1 MLKQIFRLALVI
13 GASLLAASPGFTVP
27 NTFHLMQIEQVIG
40 GVQGNVGLQAIQ
52 LRLRLTGENQVSFA
66 RLRAWDANGANPV
79 LIVDMMTD
87 VPNGNGGARVLVST
101 AAFAA
106 AFGPTP
112 DFVMTNPIPPAYLAA
127 GKLTWESDGGTVVWS
142 LAWGGAG
149 YTGTNTGTFDND
161 ADGNF
166 NPPFPLALPSATNQ
180 SVLFP
185 GPFNAPSTNNAADYI
200 VSPGNATFTN
210 NAGQTG
216 TVPVELMGFTVR

>member
-1 MLKQIFRLALVI
+1 MLKRILRPALGI
-13 GASLLAASPGFTVP
+13 GALLLASSPAFSVP

-40 GVQGNVGLQAIQ
+40 GVQGDTTLQAIQ
-52 LRLRLTGENQVSFA
+52 LRMRIGGQEVVSKA

-79 LIVDMMTD
+79 LIVDMATN
-87 VPNGNGGARVLVST
+87 VPNGNGGDRVLVST

-127 GKLTWESDGGTVVWS
+127 GKLTWESDAGTVVWS
-142 LAWGGAG
+142 LAWGGAN
-149 YTGTNTGTFDND
+149 YTGTNTGTHDND

-166 NPPFPLALPSATNQ
+166 NPPFPLPLPSATNN

-185 GPFNAPSTNNAADYI
+185 GPFSAPSTNNAADYI
-200 VSPGNATFTN
+200 VSPGNAIFTN
-210 NAGQTG
+210 NAGETG
-216 TVPVELMGFTVR
+216 SVPVELMGFSVR

>member
-1 MLKQIFRLALVI
+1 MLKRISRLALGI
-13 GASLLAASPGFTVP
+13 GAVLLASSPGFTVP
-27 NTFHLMQIEQVIG
+27 ETFHLMQIEQVIG
-40 GVQGNVGLQAIQ
+40 GVQGDTTLQAIQ
-52 LRLRLTGENQVSFA
+52 LRMRISGQNVVSKA

-87 VPNGNGGARVLVST
+87 VPNGLGGDRVLVST

-149 YTGTNTGTFDND
+149 YTGTNTGTLDND

-166 NPPFPLALPSATNQ
+166 NPPFPLPLPSTTNN

-185 GPFNAPSTNNAADYI
+185 GPFSAPSTNNAADYI
-200 VSPGNATFTN
+200 VSPGDATFTN
-210 NAGQTG
+210 NAGETG

>member
-1 MLKQIFRLALVI
+1 MLKQVSRLALAI
-13 GASLLAASPGFTVP
+13 AASLLASSPGFTVP

-40 GVQGNVGLQAIQ
+40 GVQGDTTLQAIQ
-52 LRLRLTGENQVSFA
+52 LRMRLFGQNEVSFA

-79 LIVDMMTD
+79 MIVDMTTD
-87 VPNGNGGARVLVST
+87 VPNPAAGSRVLVST

-112 DFVMTNPIPPAYLAA
+112 DFVMTNPIPPSYLPA
-127 GKLTWESDGGTVVWS
+127 GKLTWEDDSGIVYWS

-149 YTGTNTGTFDND
+149 YTGTNTGTTDND

-166 NPPFPLALPSATNQ
+166 NPPFPLALPSTTNQ

-185 GPFNAPSTNNAADYI
+185 GAFNAPSTNNAADYI
-200 VSPGNATFTN
+200 LNPNNAIFTN

-216 TVPVELMGFTVR
+216 SVPVELMGFTVR

>member
-1 MLKQIFRLALVI
+1 MLKRILRPALGI
-13 GASLLAASPGFTVP
+13 GALLLASSPAFSVP

-40 GVQGNVGLQAIQ
+40 GVQGDTTLQAIQ
-52 LRLRLTGENQVSFA
+52 LRMRLFGQNMTSEG

-79 LIVDMMTD
+79 VIMDSETD
-87 VPNGNGGARVLVST
+87 VPNGNGGDRVLFAT

-127 GKLTWESDGGTVVWS
+127 GKLTWESDTGVVVWG
-142 LAWGGAG
+142 LAWGGAN
-149 YTGTNTGTFDND
+149 YTGTNTGTMDND

-166 NPPFPLALPSATNQ
+166 NPPFPGVLQSATNQ

-185 GPFNAPSTNNAADYI
+185 GAFSAPSTNNAADYI
-200 VSPGNATFTN
+200 LNPNNAVFTN

-216 TVPVELMGFTVR
+216 SVPVELMGFTVR